1 MAQTATKNGP
11 VKGPFAFPVHWFR
24 ACGVGLG
31 PFAFP
36 VHWFRACGVGLMKRI
51 IFPLMLLYPALSQA
65 QEAAAEITAFGAYRF
80 GGTFEQEQSEAEYE
94 LNDSP
99 SFGLIVNIRHQDPT
113 QWEIFYS
120 QQQTEAE
127 FLGVTTNDPEVDI
140 DLHVLQLGGTYQF
153 DGEVARPYLAFTLGG
168 THIRTSSTESRS
180 DTFFSGSIGVGMKF
194 LPTSRVGIRVEARA
208 YGTLVSSSTD
218 LFCSTGPD
226 TNIWRARC

>member
-1 MAQTATKNGP
+1 MNRLP
-11 VKGPFAFPVHWFR
+11 I
-24 ACGVGLG
+24 L
-31 PFAFP
+31 
-36 VHWFRACGVGLMKRI
+36 LMI
-51 IFPLMLLYPALSQA
+51 LFPALLQA
-65 QEAAAEITAFGAYRF
+65 QEATTEITAFGAYRF
-80 GGTFEQEQSEAEYE
+80 GGTFEEEDSDASYE

-99 SFGLIVNIRHQDPT
+99 SFGLILNIRHQDPT

-127 FLGVTTNDPEVDI
+127 FVGGTAIDPEVDI
-140 DLHVLQLGGTYQF
+140 DLHVLQLGGTYQW

-168 THIRTSSTESRS
+168 THVRTSSADSKS

-226 TNIWRARC
+226 LNICAIRLEGRMLSQVETFAGITVRF

>member
-1 MAQTATKNGP
+1 
-11 VKGPFAFPVHWFR
+11 
-24 ACGVGLG
+24 
-31 PFAFP
+31 
-36 VHWFRACGVGLMKRI
+36 MKRALWS
-51 IFPLMLLYPALSQA
+51 LMLIFPALSQA
-65 QEAAAEITAFGAYRF
+65 QEPTAEITAFGAYRF
-80 GGTFEQEQSEAEYE
+80 GGTFEEDESEASYE
-94 LNDSP
+94 LKDSP
-99 SFGLIVNIRHQDPT
+99 SFGLILNLRHKDPT
-113 QWEIFYS
+113 QWEILYS

-127 FLGVTTNDPEVDI
+127 FTGSTLNDPVVDI

-168 THIRTSSTESRS
+168 THVRTSSAESRS

-226 TNIWRARC
+226 QNICAIRLEGKMLSQFETFAGVTVRF

>member
-11 VKGPFAFPVHWFR
+11 VK
-24 ACGVGLG
+24 G

-65 QEAAAEITAFGAYRF
+65 QEA
-80 GGTFEQEQSEAEYE
+80 EAEYE

-226 TNIWRARC
+226 TNICAIRIEGKMLSQFETFAGITVRF

>member
-1 MAQTATKNGP
+1 MT
-11 VKGPFAFPVHWFR
+11 R
-24 ACGVGLG
+24 AL
-31 PFAFP
+31 
-36 VHWFRACGVGLMKRI
+36 
-51 IFPLMLLYPALSQA
+51 FPLLLLFPALLQA
-65 QEAAAEITAFGAYRF
+65 QEATTEITAFGAYRF
-80 GGTFEQEQSEAEYE
+80 GGTFEEDESDASYE

-99 SFGLIVNIRHQDPT
+99 SFGLILNFRHKDPT

-127 FLGVTTNDPEVDI
+127 FSGATGNDPEVDI
-140 DLHVLQLGGTYQF
+140 DLHVLQLGGTYQWE
-153 DGEVARPYLAFTLGG
+153 GEVARPYLAFTLGG
-168 THIRTSSTESRS
+168 THVRTSSAESKS

-226 TNIWRARC
+226 ANICAIRLEGKMLSQVETFAGITVRF

>member
-1 MAQTATKNGP
+1 
-11 VKGPFAFPVHWFR
+11 
-24 ACGVGLG
+24 
-31 PFAFP
+31 
-36 VHWFRACGVGLMKRI
+36 MKRI

-153 DGEVARPYLAFTLGG
+153 DGEVARPYLAFPLGG

-226 TNIWRARC
+226 TNICAIRIEGKMLSQFETFAGITVRF